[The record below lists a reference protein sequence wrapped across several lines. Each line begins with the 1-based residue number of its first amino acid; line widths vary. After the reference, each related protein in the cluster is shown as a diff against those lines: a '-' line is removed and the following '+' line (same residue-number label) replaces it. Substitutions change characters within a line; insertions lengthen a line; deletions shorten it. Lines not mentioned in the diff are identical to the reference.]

1 MAKEEKRTIKI
12 NPNLKLSVYKKFISY
27 CKKSERSQSYVIE
40 EAINFL
46 IIDQRKKKPIFPSQ
60 DVSIAVKKVF
70 QKEFINQTK
79 DETFFGR
86 KKWTPAQ
93 TKKLRKKEHKG
104 RRPLK
109 LNVIK

>member
-40 EAINFL
+40 EAINSL
-46 IIDQRKKKPIFPSQ
+46 IIGQQPLSSFAAIATKK
-60 DVSIAVKKVF
+60 AYR
-70 QKEFINQTK
+70 N
-79 DETFFGR
+79 DETFVGH
-86 KKWTPAQ
+86 KKWTPSQ